1 MKMRN
6 IFNHIALAWT
16 VGYAGVV
23 GFAMGK
29 WGSSREDMYYNYPRA
44 SINNKSAESHPSS
57 EECLDRITK
66 AGFRK
71 RPEPDMPPL
80 ED

>member
-1 MKMRN
+1 MSN
-6 IFNHIALAWT
+6 VFNKIATACI
-16 VGYAGVV
+16 VGYTGVV
-23 GFAMGK
+23 VFAMGN

-44 SINNKSAESHPSS
+44 SINNKSAESHPSF

-71 RPEPDMPPL
+71 RPESNMPPL